1 LLLPSLSLQLRLN
14 SIKKLSTIAL
24 ALGDERTRSELLPFL
39 TDTLDDDDEVLW
51 ALAEQLGDKDFV
63 VFVGGPDYAHT
74 LIPPLESLAT
84 VEETVVRDK
93 AVESLRAVA
102 EHHSQENM
110 EDHFVPMIKRL
121 ASGEWFTSRTSACGL
136 FAVAYKICTDGV
148 KQELRQ
154 SFRNL
159 CGDDTPMVRRA
170 AAGKLGEFAKAV
182 EPENVKQDL
191 IPLFHNLASD
201 EQDSVRLLAV
211 EACASIAGIL
221 EKDDVEQLVVPTLN
235 AATKVGY
242 LLVPPP
248 LHWLVGGEMH

>member
-121 ASGEWFTSRTSACGL
+121 ASGEITLYMCCR
-136 FAVAYKICTDGV
+136 
-148 KQELRQ
+148 
-154 SFRNL
+154 
-159 CGDDTPMVRRA
+159 
-170 AAGKLGEFAKAV
+170 
-182 EPENVKQDL
+182 
-191 IPLFHNLASD
+191 
-201 EQDSVRLLAV
+201 
-211 EACASIAGIL
+211 IL
-221 EKDDVEQLVVPTLN
+221 
-235 AATKVGY
+235 
-242 LLVPPP
+242 
-248 LHWLVGGEMH
+248 